1 MTLQGFSFPTN
12 GLSITI
18 EYIKTEILLDF
29 NLGVYDFM
37 KDSTSRMLTRI
48 KDIYLYIQAEGTV
61 SSVQIAEEFDSTPRT
76 IQRDLYILAS
86 NGLVYSPTRGK
97 WTVTDK
103 KVKHFSK

>member
-1 MTLQGFSFPTN
+1 
-12 GLSITI
+12 
-18 EYIKTEILLDF
+18 
-29 NLGVYDFM
+29 
-37 KDSTSRMLTRI
+37 MLTRI